1 MSKKLVIT
9 EKPSVARDI
18 AKALGGFKARGK
30 VFDRDDMVVCS
41 AAGHLVE
48 LCMPEDLDK
57 KKYGFWR
64 LETLPILPE
73 TFQLKPSRSDG
84 PKGRFPKKKDP
95 DETAP
100 EGGSELL
107 DIIKREAKRKE
118 IVGIVNACDAGREGE
133 LIFTYIMKYLGID
146 KSTERLWLQSMTP
159 GSIREG
165 FSHLLPGDR
174 KAGLADAAMCR
185 SEADWLV
192 GINATRAFTVRLF
205 GRNVKETAN
214 LGRVQTPTLALLVE
228 REKAIQA
235 FVSRDY
241 WIVRGIFEVSGATY
255 EGIWIR
261 EHFKKQPGDPDDRAD
276 RIWSKTTA
284 DDIAARCAGKPA
296 VATDKAK
303 ETQEA
308 PPTLFDL
315 TTLQRESNRRFG
327 LSARATLSA
336 TQSLYEKHKVLT
348 YPRTDS
354 KCLPEDYP
362 VEVSR
367 ILGSLGGVYAALAH
381 RIGDPSRAQMAK
393 RIFDNTRI
401 SDHFA
406 IIPTGES
413 PKGLTAVEQKVYDL
427 VVRRFLAAFMD
438 SAVWKIVERTTRV
451 GEDTFRTTARVLAKV
466 GWREAF
472 GKEEETE
479 PDIGIASHLPAL
491 GDINGIWT
499 RKVELDEYRTNPPPR
514 YNDASL
520 LAAMETAG
528 KLLDDETLAEAMKER
543 GLGTPAT
550 RAETIEKLISA
561 HYVTRDR
568 RDLVPTSKA
577 MNLIRLLEAIPV
589 QELVSPTLTGEWENK
604 LLLMEK
610 SKLSRPDFMRDIMR
624 FTAQIVEKARGFDMD
639 TGFEDSEPFGKCPKC
654 CAPLREKLKAYEC
667 AGCDFKLYKTM
678 SQRLITKDEAIELM
692 EKREIGPLDGFFS
705 FKTRKPFSAR
715 LRLNDDWKVEFV
727 FEDRAA
733 NGEGNGPD
741 IPCPLCGKPMSARQG
756 RFGNFLGCTGYP
768 ECKHTINVGPDGAP
782 LAAPVGGKEGDAVCE
797 KCGKPMAVK
806 RGRFGSFL
814 GCSGYPECK
823 NIVRTPKGSQDGS
836 PATPVELSDIS
847 CDKCGKPMAVKQGRY
862 GKFLGCTGYP
872 ECKTIMKYM
881 APEKR
886 SPGDETEQPS

>member
-30 VFDRDDMVVCS
+30 VFDRDDLVICS

-48 LCMPEDLDK
+48 LCMPEDLDR

-73 TFQLKPSRSDG
+73 TFSLKPSRSDG
-84 PKGRFPKKKDP
+84 PRGRFRRKKDP
-95 DETAP
+95 DEEAR

-107 DIIKREAKRKE
+107 DIIEREAKRKE
-118 IVGIVNACDAGREGE
+118 IAGVVNACDAGREGE

-146 KSTERLWLQSMTP
+146 KGTERLWLQSMTP
-159 GSIREG
+159 GAIREG
-165 FSHLLPGDR
+165 FSRLLPGEK

-205 GRNVKETAN
+205 GRAVKETAN

-228 REKAIQA
+228 RERAIQA
-235 FVSRDY
+235 FVPRDY
-241 WIVRGIFEVSGATY
+241 WIARGSFEVSGGTY

-261 EHFKKQPGDPDDRAD
+261 EDFRKQPGDPDDRAD
-276 RIWSKTTA
+276 RIWSKGEA
-284 DDIAARCAGKPA
+284 EEIAARCTGKPA
-296 VATDKAK
+296 AATDKTK
-303 ETQEA
+303 ESREA

-327 LSARATLSA
+327 LSARSTLSA
-336 TQSLYEKHKVLT
+336 AQSLYEKHKVLT

-362 VEVSR
+362 AEVKR
-367 ILGSLGGVYAALAH
+367 IISSIDGVYTPLVH

-393 RIFDNTRI
+393 RIFDNARI

-438 SAVWKIVERTTRV
+438 SAVWRIVERTTRV
-451 GEDTFRTTARVLAKV
+451 GEDAFRTTARVLVTA

-472 GKEEETE
+472 GKEDDAE
-479 PDIGIASHLPAL
+479 PENGIANHLPAL
-491 GDINGIWT
+491 GDTQMTSIGEGLLDSVRGILT
-499 RKVELDEYRTNPPPR
+499 RRVELEGYRTNPPPR
-514 YNDASL
+514 YNDATL

-528 KLLDDETLAEAMKER
+528 KLLDDEALAEAMKER

-561 HYVTRDR
+561 HYLTRDGR
-568 RDLVPTSKA
+568 ELLPTSKA

-589 QELVSPTLTGEWENK
+589 QELVSPTLTGEWEHK

-610 SKLSRPDFMRDIMR
+610 GKLSRPDFMRDIMQ
-624 FTAQIVEKARGFDMD
+624 FTAQIVEKARGFDRD
-639 TGFEDSEPFGKCPKC
+639 TGFEDSEPFGKCPN
-654 CAPLREKLKAYEC
+654 CAGPVREKLKAYEC
-667 AGCDFKLYKTM
+667 GGCDFKLYKTV
-678 SQRLITKDEAIELM
+678 SQRPITKDEAMELM

-705 FKTRKPFSAR
+705 FKTRKPFSAK
-715 LRLNDDWKVEFV
+715 LHLNGDWKVQFV
-727 FEDRAA
+727 FEERAA
-733 NGEGNGPD
+733 NGERKGQELHPEC
-741 IPCPLCGKPMSARQG
+741 PCPLCGKPTVIRKG
-756 RFGNFLGCTGYP
+756 RFG
-768 ECKHTINVGPDGAP
+768 E
-782 LAAPVGGKEGDAVCE
+782 
-797 KCGKPMAVK
+797 
-806 RGRFGSFL
+806 FL
-814 GCSGYPECK
+814 GCSGYPADCRGILNFRRGENGEIILRVPRK
-823 NIVRTPKGSQDGS
+823 KKD
-836 PATPVELSDIS
+836 L
-847 CDKCGKPMAVKQGRY
+847 
-862 GKFLGCTGYP
+862 
-872 ECKTIMKYM
+872 
-881 APEKR
+881 
-886 SPGDETEQPS
+886 

>member
-1 MSKKLVIT
+1 MPMSKKLVIT

-30 VFDRDDMVVCS
+30 IYDRDDLVVCS

-57 KKYGFWR
+57 KRYGFWR

-73 TFQLKPSRSDG
+73 TFPLKPSRSNG
-84 PKGRFPKKKDP
+84 PKSRLRKKKDT
-95 DETAP
+95 DETASQ
-100 EGGSELL
+100 GGSELL

-118 IVGIVNACDAGREGE
+118 ITGIVNACDAGREGE
-133 LIFTYIMKYLGID
+133 LIFTYIMKYLEID

-192 GINATRAFTVRLF
+192 GINATRAFTIRLF

-241 WIVRGIFEVSGATY
+241 WIARGIFEVSGDTY
-255 EGIWIR
+255 EGFWIR

-276 RIWSKTTA
+276 RIWSKITA
-284 DDIAARCAGKPA
+284 DEIAARCAGKPA
-296 VATDKAK
+296 VATDKEK
-303 ETQEA
+303 ETREA

-327 LSARATLSA
+327 HSARTTLSA
-336 TQSLYEKHKVLT
+336 AQSLYEKHKVLT

-362 VEVSR
+362 AEVSR
-367 ILGSLGGVYAALAH
+367 ILGSLDGVYAPLAR
-381 RIGDPSRAQMAK
+381 RIGDPSRAKMAK
-393 RIFDNTRI
+393 RIFDNARI

-406 IIPTGES
+406 IIPTGEL

-451 GEDTFRTTARVLAKV
+451 GEDTFRTTARVLTKA
-466 GWREAF
+466 GWHEAF
-472 GKEEETE
+472 GKEEEAV
-479 PDIGIASHLPAL
+479 PDIGIADRLPTL
-491 GDINGIWT
+491 GDTHGILT
-499 RKVELDEYRTNPPPR
+499 HKVELDEYRTNPSPR
-514 YNDASL
+514 YNDATL

-528 KLLDDETLAEAMKER
+528 RLLDDEALAEAMKER

-561 HYVTRDR
+561 HYLTRDR

-589 QELVSPTLTGEWENK
+589 QELVSPTLTGDWENK

-610 SKLSRPDFMRDIMR
+610 GQLSRPDFMRDIMR
-624 FTAQIVEKARGFDMD
+624 FTAQIVEKAQGFDRD

-654 CAPLREKLKAYEC
+654 GSPLREKLKAYEC
-667 AGCDFKLYKTM
+667 TGCDFKLYKTV
-678 SQRLITKDEAIELM
+678 SQRLITKDEASELM

-705 FKTRKPFSAR
+705 FKTRKPFSAK
-715 LRLNDDWKVEFV
+715 LRLNGEWKVEFV

-733 NGEGNGPD
+733 NGEGNGHD
-741 IPCPLCGKPMSARQG
+741 IPCPLCGKPMTARDG
-756 RFGNFLGCTGYP
+756 RFGKFLGCAGYP

-782 LAAPVGGKEGDAVCE
+782 VAAPAAGKESDTSCE
-797 KCGKPMAVK
+797 KCGLPMLVK
-806 RGRFGSFL
+806 RGKFGPFL

-823 NIVRTPKGSQDGS
+823 NIVK
-836 PATPVELSDIS
+836 I
-847 CDKCGKPMAVKQGRY
+847 KPGA
-862 GKFLGCTGYP
+862 
-872 ECKTIMKYM
+872 
-881 APEKR
+881 
-886 SPGDETEQPS
+886 

>member
-30 VFDRDDMVVCS
+30 VFDRDDLVVCS

-73 TFQLKPSRSDG
+73 TFPLKPSKSDG
-84 PKGRFPKKKDP
+84 PKGRFRKKQDP
-95 DETAP
+95 DEPAAD
-100 EGGSELL
+100 GGSELL
-107 DIIKREAKRKE
+107 NIIKREAKRKE
-118 IVGIVNACDAGREGE
+118 IDGIINACDAGREGE

-146 KSTERLWLQSMTP
+146 KNTERLWLQSMTP
-159 GSIREG
+159 ASIREG
-165 FSHLLPGDR
+165 FSHLLSGDR

-192 GINATRAFTVRLF
+192 GINATRAFTVRLY

-241 WIVRGIFEVSGATY
+241 WIARGTFEVSGDAY

-261 EHFKKQPGDPDDRAD
+261 EQFKKKPDDPDDRAD
-276 RIWSKTTA
+276 RIWSKTMA
-284 DDIAARCAGKPA
+284 YEIAERCTGKPA

-303 ETQEA
+303 ENREA
-308 PPTLFDL
+308 PPSLFDL

-327 LSARATLSA
+327 LSARSTLSA
-336 TQSLYEKHKVLT
+336 AQALYEKHKVLT

-362 VEVSR
+362 AEVSR
-367 ILGSLGGVYAALAH
+367 ILGSLDGVYAPIAQ

-413 PKGLTAVEQKVYDL
+413 PTGLTAVEQKVYDL
-427 VVRRFLAAFMD
+427 VVRRFMAAFMD

-451 GEDTFRTTARVLAKV
+451 CEDTFRTTARVLAKA

-472 GKEEETE
+472 GKEEEAET
-479 PDIGIASHLPAL
+479 DIGIASHLPDL
-491 GDINGIWT
+491 GDTNGILT
-499 RKVELDEYRTNPPPR
+499 RKVQLEEHRTNPPPR
-514 YNDASL
+514 YNDATL

-561 HYVTRDR
+561 HYLTRDR

-577 MNLIRLLEAIPV
+577 MSLIRLLEAIPV
-589 QELVSPTLTGEWENK
+589 QELISPTLTGEWENK
-604 LLLMEK
+604 LLQMEK
-610 SKLSRPDFMRDIMR
+610 SNLSRSDFMRDIMR

-639 TGFEDSEPFGKCPKC
+639 TGFENSEPFGKCPKC
-654 CAPLREKLKAYEC
+654 GVPLREKLKAYEC
-667 AGCDFKLYKTM
+667 SGCDFKLFKTV
-678 SQRLITKDEAIELM
+678 SQRLITKDEAVELM

-705 FKTRKPFSAR
+705 FKTRKPFSAG
-715 LRLNDDWKVEFV
+715 LRLNDDGKVEFV
-727 FEDRAA
+727 FEDRTA
-733 NGEGNGPD
+733 NGEGDGPD

-756 RFGNFLGCTGYP
+756 RFGKFLGCTGYP
-768 ECKHTINVGPDGAP
+768 ECKHTINVGPDGTP
-782 LAAPVGGKEGDAVCE
+782 IAAPAGGKESDTVCE
-797 KCGKPMAVK
+797 KCGKPMVVK
-806 RGRFGSFL
+806 RGRFGTFL

-823 NIVRTPKGSQDGS
+823 NILKTPKGAQAG
-836 PATPVELSDIS
+836 AAAVPVELADVS
-847 CDKCGKPMAVKQGRY
+847 CDKCGKPMAVKRGRY

-872 ECKTIMKYM
+872 ECRNIMKYK
-881 APEKR
+881 APATEK
-886 SPGDETEQPS
+886 PGDTTPQPA

>member
-30 VFDRDDMVVCS
+30 VFDRDDMIICS

-64 LETLPILPE
+64 LEALPILPE

-84 PKGRFPKKKDP
+84 TKGRFSKKKAP
-95 DETAP
+95 DETAG

-118 IVGIVNACDAGREGE
+118 IGGIVNACDAGREGE
-133 LIFTYIMKYLGID
+133 LIFTYIMKYLGIG
-146 KSTERLWLQSMTP
+146 KSAERLWLQSMTP
-159 GSIREG
+159 ASIREG

-205 GRNVKETAN
+205 GRKVKEIAN

-241 WIVRGIFEVSGATY
+241 WIIRGIFEVAEDTY
-255 EGIWIR
+255 EGVWIR

-276 RIWSKTTA
+276 RIWSKTMA
-284 DDIAARCAGKPA
+284 DEIAARCTGKSA

-303 ETQEA
+303 ETREA

-315 TTLQRESNRRFG
+315 TTLQREANRRFG
-327 LSARATLSA
+327 LSARSTLTA

-362 VEVSR
+362 AEVSR
-367 ILGSLGGVYAALAH
+367 ILSSLDGVYAPLAQ
-381 RIGDPSRAQMAK
+381 RIADPSRAQMAK
-393 RIFDNTRI
+393 RIFDNSRI

-406 IIPTGES
+406 IIPTGET
-413 PKGLTAVEQKVYDL
+413 PQGLTNLEQKVYDL

-451 GEDTFRTTARVLAKV
+451 GEDTFRTTAKVLARV

-472 GKEEETE
+472 GKDEEAE
-479 PDIGIASHLPAL
+479 PDVGIASHLPAL
-491 GDINGIWT
+491 GDNHGILT
-499 RKVELDEYRTNPPPR
+499 RKVELDECRTNPPPR
-514 YNDASL
+514 YNDATL

-561 HYVTRDR
+561 HYVTRER

-577 MNLIRLLEAIPV
+577 MSLISLLSAIPV

-610 SKLSRPDFMRDIMR
+610 NKLSRPDFMRDIMQ

-639 TGFEDSEPFGKCPKC
+639 TGFEDSKPFGKCPKC
-654 CAPLREKLKAYEC
+654 GVPLREKLKAYEC
-667 AGCDFKLYKTM
+667 TGCDFKLYKTV

-705 FKTRKPFSAR
+705 FKIRKPFSAR
-715 LRLNDDWKVEFV
+715 LRLSDEWKMEFA
-727 FEDRAA
+727 FDDRAA
-733 NGEGNGPD
+733 NGEENGSD
-741 IPCPLCGKPMSARQG
+741 IPCPLCGKPMATRQG
-756 RFGNFLGCTGYP
+756 RFGKFLGCTGYP
-768 ECKHTINVGPDGAP
+768 ECKQTINVGPDGAP
-782 LAAPVGGKEGDAVCE
+782 VAAPAGGAESDTVCE
-797 KCGKPMAVK
+797 KCGKPMAVKRGRFGAFLGCSGYPTCKNIVKAGKEADGSAPPQSLELTDTLCEKCGRPLAVK

-823 NIVRTPKGSQDGS
+823 NIVK
-836 PATPVELSDIS
+836 I
-847 CDKCGKPMAVKQGRY
+847 K
-862 GKFLGCTGYP
+862 TG
-872 ECKTIMKYM
+872 T
-881 APEKR
+881 
-886 SPGDETEQPS
+886 